1 MPFTPTHVLAI
12 TPIAAASR
20 GWLPFSALAIGSMI
34 PDLPLFIPIAP
45 EYSTTHSLPGV
56 FTACLP
62 LGLLGFVAF
71 QAMMKR
77 PLIALLPA
85 AVRCRCATI
94 AGPSC
99 EPPVQAAVRA
109 ALAVTVGAATH
120 VVWDSFT
127 HRGRWGTRL
136 IPWLDTTVLTVAG
149 HAVPGYKLMQ
159 YGSTALGLPLLA
171 ALAVAWL
178 SRQPSARPESLPSVP
193 RAARLAAVL
202 TAIGIPAVLTHP
214 VWARTDI
221 PVYDRIGRSIRES
234 GLALMIAVLA
244 YGLAF
249 LAFTRRRGGSART
262 LRSGGGGQS
271 DPSGAPYWSPPPS
284 SPSSKRQG

>member
-20 GWLPFSALAIGSMI
+20 GCLPFSALAIGSMI

-45 EYSTTHSLPGV
+45 DYSTTHSVPGLL
-56 FTACLP
+56 TACLP
-62 LGLLGFVAF
+62 LGLLGFVVF

-85 AVRCRCATI
+85 AVRCRCGTI
-94 AGPSC
+94 AGSSAGPS
-99 EPPVQAAVRA
+99 VQTAVRA

-120 VVWDSFT
+120 ILWDSFT

-136 IPWLDTTVLTVAG
+136 IPSLDTTVLTVAG

-171 ALAVAWL
+171 ALAVTWL
-178 SRQPSARPESLPSVP
+178 SRQPSARLESLPSVP
-193 RAARLAAVL
+193 RAARVAAVL
-202 TAIGIPAVLTHP
+202 IAIGIPAVLTRP
-214 VWARTDI
+214 LWARSDI
-221 PVYDRIGRSIRES
+221 PVYDRIGRSIRDS

-249 LAFTRRRGGSART
+249 WALTRR
-262 LRSGGGGQS
+262 
-271 DPSGAPYWSPPPS
+271 
-284 SPSSKRQG
+284 KRP